1 MTSFIASQTSFQ
13 GIIHTHEPLK
23 IQGIVEGKIFSDSS
37 VWIESKGFIKGEIY
51 AKEVIVEGK
60 CEGEITCEH
69 LILKAYSHFKG
80 DVKSTQFSMEA
91 KALFEGK
98 STLLALDDT
107 DASKKQRKPIAPF
120 DTENVLL

>member
-1 MTSFIASQTSFQ
+1 MTSFIASHASFQ
-13 GIIHTHEPLK
+13 GTIQTNEPLK
-23 IQGIVEGKIFSDSS
+23 IQGIVEGKILSDSS
-37 VWIESKGFIKGEIY
+37 VWIESKGVIKGEIC
-51 AKEVIVEGK
+51 AQEVIIEGK

-80 DVKSTQFSMEA
+80 DVKSLHLSMEA

-98 STLLALDDT
+98 RTLLVRDEPPT
-107 DASKKQRKPIAPF
+107 SKKQRKPIEPF